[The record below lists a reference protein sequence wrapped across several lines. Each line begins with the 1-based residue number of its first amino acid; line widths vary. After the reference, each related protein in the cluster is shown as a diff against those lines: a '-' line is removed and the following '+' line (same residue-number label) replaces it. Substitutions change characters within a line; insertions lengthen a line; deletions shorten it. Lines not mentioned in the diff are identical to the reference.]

1 MVVSDGSIT
10 ATVNIA
16 AGAAAGARNVTVTG
30 IGGTS
35 NAVTFTVTVPPAG
48 LFSIAPNTGD
58 RGTAQPVVLTGI
70 SLTGAT
76 AVNVTGGGI
85 AVSGLTVVSD
95 TQVNVTFTITPTAA
109 LTARNV
115 TVTTPAGTTTPV
127 TFTVVNPGT
136 PIINSITPASGLRR
150 TAAAANPVTVTL
162 TGTNF
167 TAGST
172 VNVVPP
178 ANGLTITGVTRNATG
193 TSITATF
200 NTTTAAA
207 IGPRSITVTNP
218 GGTSNAVTYTVLGPV
233 LTSITPTSGLRGQG
247 AISVSIY
254 GSGLTGATAVTVPGG
269 SVTVGPIMVVGD
281 TQINTTFTF
290 TTTAALT
297 ARAVTVTAPGGV
309 SNSVAFT
316 VTAPATPTLAS
327 IAPPSGGRATIIPV
341 TLTGTNF
348 PAVGPVAV
356 AVSGAGVTVSGVAV
370 TSPTTINATFT
381 ISATATLGAHNVSVT
396 VAGAAAASN
405 TVPFTVL
412 GASVTS
418 ISPNSGLRGTA
429 TLPVTFTGA
438 NLTGTTAI
446 SGLGGGV
453 SLVAGSLTVAS
464 ATQVNATLAISATAT
479 LGIHNLGLTTPIG
492 ATNTLPFTVTGATI
506 SAPAPALAT
515 TPANT
520 TTETGTITVTA
531 NGAQLTLS
539 ATPTIAKVGGAGGTF
554 SITGGTCVSGTAV
567 AAGNTCTIIVQYAP
581 GTSTATATANVT
593 ITGTGAS
600 GTGSLT
606 SANFTAN

>member
-1 MVVSDGSIT
+1 
-10 ATVNIA
+10 VNIS
-16 AGAAAGARNVTVTG
+16 AGAAAGARNVTVTAP
-30 IGGTS
+30 GGTS
-35 NAVTFTVTVPPAG
+35 NAVTFTVTVPPVG
-48 LFSIAPNTGD
+48 
-58 RGTAQPVVLTGI
+58 LTGI
-70 SLTGAT
+70 SPTTGAGGTTQAVTLTGISFTSAT
-76 AVNVTGGGI
+76 APATGI
-85 AVSGLTVVSD
+85 AVSGGGITVSAFTVVND
-95 TQVNVTFTITPTAA
+95 TTITANFTITAGAA

-115 TVTTPAGTTTPV
+115 TVTTAAGPTTPV

-136 PIINSITPASGLRR
+136 PIISGISPASGFRR

-172 VNVVPP
+172 VNVVAP
-178 ANGLTITGVTRNATG
+178 ANGLTITGVTRNAAG

-200 NTTTAAA
+200 NTTTAAV

-233 LTSITPTSGLRGQG
+233 LTSIDPTSALRGTG
-247 AISVSIY
+247 VAIPVSIF
-254 GSGLTGATAVTVPGG
+254 GSGLTGATAVTVSGG
-269 SVTVGPIMVVGD
+269 GIAVGPITVASD
-281 TQINTTFTF
+281 TQVTTTFTI
-290 TTTAALT
+290 AAGAAGT
-297 ARAVTVTAPGGV
+297 ARNVSVTAPGGV
-309 SNSVAFT
+309 SNTVAFT
-316 VTAPATPTLAS
+316 VTIPPTPTLTS
-327 IAPPSGGRATIIPV
+327 ITPSTGGRATTIPV

-348 PAVGPVAV
+348 PAVGPVTV
-356 AVSGAGVTVSGVAV
+356 AVSGGGVTVSGVSVA
-370 TSPTTINATFT
+370 SPTTINATFT
-381 ISATATLGAHNVSVT
+381 ISATAALGAHNVSVT
-396 VAGAAAASN
+396 VGGAAAASN

-429 TLPVTFTGA
+429 TLPVTFAGA
-438 NLTGTTAI
+438 NLTGTTGI

-453 SLVAGSLTVAS
+453 SLVAGSLTVVS
-464 ATQVNATLAISATAT
+464 STQVNATLAISAGAT

-506 SAPAPALAT
+506 SAPAPALT
-515 TPANT
+515 TTTANT
-520 TTETGTITVTA
+520 TTKTGTITVTA
-531 NGAQLTLS
+531 NGAQLTLT
-539 ATPTIAKVGGAGGTF
+539 AAPTIAKVGTAGGTF
-554 SITGGTCVSGTAV
+554 SITGGTCANGTAV